1 MISNQPAPLRR
12 TSLAAVAACMILV
25 ASIHGCS
32 PRSGARGT
40 PQPEGPPNVVI
51 YLIDALRYDRLG
63 INGFSAGPIS
73 PRIDALADQSV
84 VFDQAYSC
92 APWTVPSVTSLLT
105 STYPCEHQVFVNGQ
119 KLDPSLRTIAERMK
133 AAGYT
138 TIARFSNPLLNA
150 VPGLERG
157 YDVYEYSGGDI
168 VTEIARFLEDAPTG
182 RPYYLYLHTIEPHD
196 PVVTPD
202 EWLPDGGRVDAET
215 RTEMGE
221 LKRRYSGLTRA
232 DFDAKRP
239 LGTIDNTEEQQK
251 ALTRFSELRHAID
264 FLYSASVRRA
274 DEGVGRMVDML
285 KARGAWDRTLF
296 ILLADHGEE
305 LGDHGGWFHEHSVYE
320 ELIHVPLIVHFPRG
334 EFAGRR
340 VDETVTLADILP
352 TVQDCARGS
361 NWSGRGRS
369 LVKLLAD
376 GSPPAARGPIV
387 TTMRV
392 NRKKYYR
399 PYKETRGDINL
410 VIRDRTWKGIWNLEP
425 GTFELYDLRRD
436 PGEHFDVSAR
446 NEGVVGSMRRSAAAW
461 LNRCRQSAVN
471 AGDATDVVLNDEMI
485 EALRAMGYIQ

>member
-1 MISNQPAPLRR
+1 MISRQTSTVRR
-12 TSLAAVAACMILV
+12 DSLAATAACMMLIV
-25 ASIHGCS
+25 SMPGCS
-32 PRSGARGT
+32 PRTGARVT
-40 PQPEGPPNVVI
+40 PPRGGPPNVVI

-63 INGFSAGPIS
+63 IDGFASAPIS
-73 PRIDALADQSV
+73 PRIDALAGQSV

-92 APWTVPSVTSLLT
+92 APWTVPAVTSLLT

-157 YDVYEYSGGDI
+157 YDVYEYSGGDV
-168 VTEIARFLEDAPTG
+168 VTEIERFLADAPAG
-182 RPYYLYLHTIEPHD
+182 QPFYIYLHTIEPHE
-196 PVVTPD
+196 PVDTPD
-202 EWLPDGGRVDAET
+202 EWLPGGGSVDAET
-215 RTEMGE
+215 RAEIGDW
-221 LKRRYSGLTRA
+221 KRRYSSLTRV

-239 LGTIDNTEEQQK
+239 LGTIDNTTEQQK
-251 ALTRFSELRHAID
+251 ALARFSELRPAIGA
-264 FLYSASVRRA
+264 LYSASVRRA

-285 KARGAWDRTLF
+285 KATGAWDRTLF

-305 LGDHGGWFHEHSVYE
+305 LGDHGGWFHEHAVYE
-320 ELIHVPLIVHFPRG
+320 ELIHVPLIVHFPSG

-340 VDETVTLADILP
+340 VDEVVTVADILP
-352 TVQDCARGS
+352 TVQDCARGL

-369 LVKLLAD
+369 LVKLLMD
-376 GSPPAARGPIV
+376 GSPPAAGGPIV

-410 VIRDRTWKGIWNLEP
+410 VIRDGAWKGIWNLEP

-436 PGEHFDVSAR
+436 PAEKSDVSAR
-446 NEGVVGSMRRSAAAW
+446 NGGVVRSLRQYAAGW
-461 LNRCRQSAVN
+461 LNRCRQSAVK
-471 AGDATDVVLNDEMI
+471 AGDATDVALNDEMI
-485 EALRAMGYIQ
+485 KALRAMGYVQ